1 MEQRVKQLE
10 AQVLKLQQMLA
21 AGTMPLSLRETIR
34 NEVVLKED
42 SEATLTQTVNTPAEG
57 APLSQPAA
65 YIGTLIIRSKGKQYK
80 VPYIT

>member
-1 MEQRVKQLE
+1 MEERIKQLE
-10 AQVLKLQQMLA
+10 EQVMKLQQMLA

-42 SEATLTQTVNTPAEG
+42 SEATLTRTISTPAEG
-57 APLSQPAA
+57 APFTVPAA
-65 YIGTLIIRSKGKQYK
+65 YLGTIIIRSKGKQYK